1 MSKENYKEKNKKINS
16 EQFMQ
21 ENTAF
26 LDNKEELNML
36 HSRELKKKICENIC
50 INYFSTLKTANE
62 YNIPIKIL
70 EKWITSYNKNPH
82 CFDHV
87 TEIVYDFNPVNNDND
102 INYDDLNK
110 DELKNIIMKK
120 DIEIARLK
128 KAYTVKGGG
137 TKKKVFVTFSKKNM
151 K

>member
-1 MSKENYKEKNKKINS
+1 M
-16 EQFMQ
+16 
-21 ENTAF
+21 
-26 LDNKEELNML
+26 
-36 HSRELKKKICENIC
+36 H
-50 INYFSTLKTANE
+50 
-62 YNIPIKIL
+62 NIPIKTL

-82 CFDHV
+82 CFDTV
-87 TEIVYDFNPVNNDND
+87 AEIIYDFNPVNNDND

-137 TKKKVFVTFSKKNM
+137 TEKKVFVTFSKKNT